1 MYVQGS
7 RAALL
12 PLMACGETLPRGR
25 EEPEGTELVL
35 DLYHFIWASALHW
48 PDGNLMEG
56 EPNETSGMF

>member
-35 DLYHFIWASALHW
+35 DLYDFI
-48 PDGNLMEG
+48 
-56 EPNETSGMF
+56 